1 MTRRSHVLSAMEC
14 LLLFGLALGLA
25 GSAFSQQ
32 PAQQRGQGQAQRP
45 AAGAQPGPGKGAH
58 PPLFFSEVWNHPQ
71 KEQVP
76 LTQEHVSN
84 PNLELKFYGGAKGGM
99 EITGAND
106 GGEDNPVRIFMGTCV
121 TQCGAMFRDKNNYVD
136 LSGLARIKW
145 LVRVSGFH
153 KLRPMVKLADG
164 TYLVGDRADG
174 EVSDYYEIEFAIGDV
189 HWLKVDPDK
198 LLTHGE
204 ILDKVDLSK
213 VDEVGFVDLMPGS
226 GHGQGGFSSMSRF
239 AVYGRPVPRE
249 PVQSRAN

>member
-1 MTRRSHVLSAMEC
+1 MIRRNDAVSAVKC
-14 LLLFGLALGLA
+14 LLVLGLALGLA
-25 GSAFSQQ
+25 SSAFAQQ
-32 PAQQRGQGQAQRP
+32 PAPERGQGQAAAAARP
-45 AAGAQPGPGKGAH
+45 APGKGGH

-84 PNLELKFYGGAKGGM
+84 PNLELKLYGAKGGI

-106 GGEDNPVRIFMGTCV
+106 GGEDNPVRLFMGTCV

-145 LVRVSGFH
+145 LTRVSGFH
-153 KLRPMVKLADG
+153 KLQPMIKLADG
-164 TYLVGDRADG
+164 TYLVGDHAEG
-174 EVSDYYEIEFAIGDV
+174 QISDYYETTFAIQDI
-189 HWLKVDPDK
+189 HWIKVDPDK
-198 LLTHGE
+198 LLTHGDF
-204 ILDKVDLSK
+204 LDKVDLSK

-226 GHGQGGFSSMSRF
+226 GHGQGGFSVMSRF
-239 AVYGRPVPRE
+239 AVYGKPVPRE

>member
-1 MTRRSHVLSAMEC
+1 MRRNHLVSAMGYV
-14 LLLFGLALGLA
+14 LVLGLA
-25 GSAFSQQ
+25 GGAFSLRLVGQE
-32 PAQQRGQGQAQRP
+32 AGQQRGQGQAQ
-45 AAGAQPGPGKGAH
+45 AGAAPAPGKGVH
-58 PPLFFSEVWNHPQ
+58 PPLFFSEVWNQTQ
-71 KEQVP
+71 KEQHP
-76 LTQEHVSN
+76 LAQENVSN

-121 TQCGAMFRDKNNYVD
+121 TQCGATFRDKKNYVD

-145 LVRVSGFH
+145 LTRVSGFH
-153 KLRPMVKLADG
+153 KLRPMLKLADG
-164 TYLVGDRADG
+164 TYLVGDHADG
-174 EVSDYYEIEFAIGDV
+174 EISDYYETEFSIADV
-189 HWLKVDPDK
+189 HWIKVDPEK
-198 LLTHGE
+198 LLTHGD

-239 AVYGRPVPRE
+239 AVYGKAVPRE